1 MNIPFNIPYFCGKEA
16 NNLLLAAQSGKIS
29 GNGIFTKK
37 CHTFFESKYGFKKV
51 LLTNSCTTALEMA
64 ALLINISQGD
74 EIIMPSFTFVSTAT
88 AFAIFGAKIIFADS
102 DIKNPNINISEIENL
117 ITNKTKAIVVVHY
130 AGVACDMDKI
140 MEIANKHNI
149 FVIEDAAHAIDS
161 YYKGKP
167 LGSIGH
173 FGAFSFHETKNIIS
187 GEGGMLAIN
196 DEKFVD
202 RAEIIWDKGTNRA
215 AFSRGEVSKYEWID
229 IGSSYLPS
237 EMTAAFLFS
246 QLDSLDLI
254 QRLRKKIWNQYFNNL
269 KPLEEKKLIKLAYF
283 PDFATNNA
291 NMFYILLK
299 DYKQRNTLLDYL
311 KKNNIQAVFHYLP
324 LHSSKYY
331 KANNEVRILKNCDYY
346 SNCIL
351 RLPFYNTLK
360 KEQINFVCDKIKSF
374 FE

>member
-1 MNIPFNIPYFCGKEA
+1 MEIPFNIPFFCGKEA
-16 NNLLLAAQSGKIS
+16 NNIMLAAQSGKIS
-29 GNGIFTKK
+29 GNGDFTKK
-37 CHTFFESKYGFKKV
+37 CHNFFVKKYGFKKT

-64 ALLINISQGD
+64 ALLINISPGD
-74 EIIMPSFTFVSTAT
+74 EVIMPSYTFVSTAT

-102 DIKNPNINISEIENL
+102 DNKNPNINISEIEGL
-117 ITNKTKAIVVVHY
+117 ITKKTKAIVVVHY

-161 YYKGKP
+161 YYKNKP

-173 FGAFSFHETKNIIS
+173 FGTFSFHETKNIIS

-196 DEKFVD
+196 DDRFIN
-202 RAEIIWDKGTNRA
+202 RAEIIWEKGTNRT
-215 AFSRGEVSKYEWID
+215 AFSRGEVDKYEWID

-237 EMTAAFLFS
+237 ELTAAFLFS

-254 QRLRKKIWNQYFNNL
+254 QNLRKKIWDIYYKNL
-269 KPLEEKKLIKLAYF
+269 KPLEEKKLFRLAYF

-291 NMFYILLK
+291 NMFYLLLENN
-299 DYKQRNTLLDYL
+299 KQRNALLDHL
-311 KKNNIQAVFHYLP
+311 KNNNIQAVFHYLP

-331 KANNEVRILKNCDYY
+331 TANNKVKDLKNCNYFSD
-346 SNCIL
+346 CIL

-360 KEQINFVCDKIKSF
+360 ETQINFVCDTIKNF
-374 FE
+374 FK